1 MSRTASPRS
10 FVAAA
15 RGLALLAA
23 GAVTLSSLISLAAPP
38 TGKSAQASQAS
49 PSSLW
54 GAAAADPDATA
65 RALRYGEAMHMGHE
79 LGRAALAS
87 EASRTGE
94 DLPPAARI
102 AVTNRAA
109 QAFRDAAQ
117 IDPTAADPYYYLA
130 LLLIYARL
138 ECRGCDFTPRIALD
152 ALAAIDAFE
161 ARSPLDPRLG
171 ISLLT
176 KRAIYHTRLAGTVT
190 GDAAKKHLEI
200 ALANYRIT
208 VERHAATR
216 SDSEVVYGNMAET
229 LMMLGDVEGAIEQYR
244 HALRIRPSSSVTL
257 GLAVA
262 LDRDER
268 GTEARSMIR
277 ELGTQAIVEWE
288 MSVSAGETFYVP
300 EGEVYY
306 YRALI
311 NEAFGNY
318 EAAVEGYD
326 RFIQSRAHPTFSP
339 RATTN
344 RNALRARRP

>member
-1 MSRTASPRS
+1 MSRPAQPRLFS
-10 FVAAA
+10 AAP
-15 RGLALLAA
+15 RRLALLAA
-23 GAVTLSSLISLAAPP
+23 WAVTLSSLISQASPP
-38 TGKSAQASQAS
+38 TARPSQSATS

-54 GAAAADPDATA
+54 AAAAADPEATA
-65 RALRYGEAMHMGHE
+65 RALRYGEAMHLGHE

-94 DLPPAARI
+94 DLPPAARL

-161 ARSPLDPRLG
+161 ARAPLDPRLG

-190 GDAAKKHLEI
+190 GDAARTHLEI
-200 ALANYRIT
+200 ALTNYRTT

-229 LMMLGDVEGAIEQYR
+229 LMMLGDVESAIEQYR

-277 ELGTQAIVEWE
+277 ELGSQAIVEWE
-288 MSVSAGETFYVP
+288 MSVSTGETFYVP
-300 EGEVYY
+300 EGEVFY

-318 EAAVEGYD
+318 EAAIEGYN

-344 RNALRARRP
+344 RNALRARLP

>member
-1 MSRTASPRS
+1 MSRPAQPSP
-10 FVAAA
+10 FAAA
-15 RGLALLAA
+15 TRGLALLAA
-23 GAVTLSSLISLAAPP
+23 GAVTLSSLLLLASPS
-38 TGKSAQASQAS
+38 SARPSATTAS

-54 GAAAADPDATA
+54 GAAAADPEASA

-200 ALANYRIT
+200 ALTNYRTT

-277 ELGTQAIVEWE
+277 ELGPQAIVEWE

-311 NEAFGNY
+311 NEAFGNH
-318 EAAVEGYD
+318 EAAIEGYD
-326 RFIQSRAHPTFSP
+326 RFVQSRAHPTFSP
-339 RATTN
+339 RATSN
-344 RNALRARRP
+344 RNALRARLP